1 MTITVRSTIQPAPS
15 VLPAAE
21 ARALFDR
28 QARRL
33 LGLSADEF
41 LARWDAG
48 AYRDLEDTPEGRK
61 LGYLAL
67 LIPFGRK
74 QP

>member
-1 MTITVRSTIQPAPS
+1 MIQTTTDHKPA
-15 VLPAAE
+15 VLPSEE

-33 LGLSADEF
+33 LNLSGDEF
-41 LARWDAG
+41 LARWDGG
-48 AYRDLEDTPEGRK
+48 AYRDLPDTPEGRQAD
-61 LGYLAL
+61 YLAL

-74 QP
+74 KS

>member
-1 MTITVRSTIQPAPS
+1 MATTIRTTTQEPTVVS
-15 VLPAAE
+15 AAE

-28 QARRL
+28 QARCL
-33 LGLSADEF
+33 LNLSGEEF

-48 AYRDLEDTPEGRK
+48 EYAVLPDTTEGRRI
-61 LGYLAL
+61 GYVAL